1 MTVCLIIIFWAG
13 FYTSKGELVR
23 SIMYPKPADF
33 KFERDTYIFVGVLAI
48 IAGLGFIYTIIL
60 EVFLFVLPSSIFM
73 FHSPTVVYV
82 VSFSEYIYSRCCHNL
97 IFEKVLTLI

>member
-1 MTVCLIIIFWAG
+1 MTVSHYYFLAG

-60 EVFLFVLPSSIFM
+60 EVFLFELPSSIFM
-73 FHSPTVVYV
+73 FHSPTVVYI
-82 VSFSEYIYSRCCHNL
+82 VSFSEYSRCCHDL

>member
-1 MTVCLIIIFWAG
+1 
-13 FYTSKGELVR
+13 
-23 SIMYPKPADF
+23 MYPKPADF

-60 EVFLFVLPSSIFM
+60 EVFLFVLPSSM

-82 VSFSEYIYSRCCHNL
+82 VSFSEYSRCCHDL
-97 IFEKVLTLI
+97 IFEKVLTLILLLRFDLCGLWIA